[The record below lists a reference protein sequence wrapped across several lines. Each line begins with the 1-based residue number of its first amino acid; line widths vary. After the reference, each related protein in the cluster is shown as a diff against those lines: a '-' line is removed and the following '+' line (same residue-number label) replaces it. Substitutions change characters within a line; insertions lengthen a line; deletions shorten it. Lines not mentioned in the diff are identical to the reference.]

1 MYMKITNTFLFWLF
15 LPLKW
20 NLFIECASRHQASC
34 HQALVSRVARCSHK
48 PQSQTCTDS
57 DSLEPT
63 PHDSGLHRAQLA
75 EPLGWAAWVGM
86 NRRPHIPH
94 VPYVTSHLHWGLRTC
109 SNPYPAPSEP
119 SLQLS
124 HIPIAPAQSRV
135 TTHCLEATEEPDA
148 RSDTMGKWQ
157 PRAKFSMIRSTTLV
171 GLFFPT
177 NLNDFHQ
184 VLIRFTT
191 LRWTWLCQSW
201 LSSANRFKLR
211 SGN

>member
-86 NRRPHIPH
+86 NRWPHTTCALRNFTPALKTQNLLQPLPSALRAQLTTEPHSHRP
-94 VPYVTSHLHWGLRTC
+94 S
-109 SNPYPAPSEP
+109 SEQGDHP
-119 SLQLS
+119 L
-124 HIPIAPAQSRV
+124 PRGNRG
-135 TTHCLEATEEPDA
+135 A
-148 RSDTMGKWQ
+148 RC
-157 PRAKFSMIRSTTLV
+157 
-171 GLFFPT
+171 
-177 NLNDFHQ
+177 Q
-184 VLIRFTT
+184 V
-191 LRWTWLCQSW
+191 WH
-201 LSSANRFKLR
+201 N
-211 SGN
+211 G